1 MKRMILT
8 AAFAVLC
15 FSGFAQSEKYV
26 SAMKANIAAM
36 DTAFKNP
43 ANLLSLSGNFER
55 IAHAEKAQWL
65 PYYYA
70 ALLVVNHGFMS
81 GDMSGMDPVA
91 DKAEVLLNKADSL
104 SPANSEISVVR
115 AMIATAR
122 MVVNPM
128 QRYMEYGPQMEAHL
142 EKAKQLDPANPRP
155 HYFKAENLKNTP
167 EQFGGGC
174 AAALPELQKAKE
186 KFDVFKPASELHP
199 GWGLSSTEMLL
210 NDCK

>member
-1 MKRMILT
+1 MKKILLFT
-8 AAFAVLC
+8 AFAACC
-15 FSGFAQSEKYV
+15 FSSFAQSEKYMN
-26 SAMKANIAAM
+26 AMKANITAM

-43 ANLLSLSGNFER
+43 ANLLSLANSFER
-55 IAHAEKAQWL
+55 IANAEKQQWL

-70 ALLVVNHGFMS
+70 ALLQVNHGFMS

-104 SPANSEISVVR
+104 SPANSEISVVK

-128 QRYMEYGPQMEAHL
+128 QRYMEFGPVIDAQL
-142 EKAKQLDPANPRP
+142 EKAKQLDPTNPRP
-155 HYFKAENLKNTP
+155 YYYKAENLKNTP

-174 AAALPELQKAKE
+174 ATALPELQKAKE
-186 KFDVFKPASELHP
+186 RFDLFKPASELHP
-199 GWGLSSTEMLL
+199 NWGLSRTEMLIKE
-210 NDCK
+210 CK